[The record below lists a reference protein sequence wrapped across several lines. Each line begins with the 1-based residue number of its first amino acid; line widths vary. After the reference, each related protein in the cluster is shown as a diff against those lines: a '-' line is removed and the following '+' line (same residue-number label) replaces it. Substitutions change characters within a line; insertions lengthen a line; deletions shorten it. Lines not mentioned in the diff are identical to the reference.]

1 MNYIVSFLL
10 EFLSEEETFYIFLS
24 FFKFTEYPL
33 IFEKDLEKLK
43 YFFYIFQRLISLFEP
58 ELSILFNSNGVN
70 TNIFLPSWFITLFLN
85 SRNNLIQKNTP
96 ISLIRIL
103 DNFIVSGWKSL
114 MKVGIFILNNCEND
128 IKKLKYEN
136 LMTYL
141 MSDVKKS
148 NLFSDEN
155 VDKLEKCFNNKKIN
169 KSLIK
174 FIEDE
179 YIQEKKINEI
189 KEDN

>member
-1 MNYIVSFLL
+1 
-10 EFLSEEETFYIFLS
+10 
-24 FFKFTEYPL
+24 
-33 IFEKDLEKLK
+33 
-43 YFFYIFQRLISLFEP
+43 
-58 ELSILFNSNGVN
+58 
-70 TNIFLPSWFITLFLN
+70 
-85 SRNNLIQKNTP
+85 
-96 ISLIRIL
+96 
-103 DNFIVSGWKSL
+103 